1 MSSSN
6 LNVTR
11 FCLIQKS
18 QVARI
23 KSCVFLY
30 LYNDVSVKSC
40 ENTVKYTMM
49 IIFLKSKVMT
59 YRDLSEIKNTRDDDV
74 DFTDRGEMNE

>member
-1 MSSSN
+1 M
-6 LNVTR
+6 
-11 FCLIQKS
+11 
-18 QVARI
+18 ARI